1 MGRSSRLG
9 TLLLAM
15 LLALTSVPVAL
26 AQSSAAT
33 THGIQIADMDLS
45 VSPGQDFWRYANGGW
60 LDRTKIPAD
69 RGRFGIVDQLV
80 LKTIDQQLTQLD
92 ALMQSNTL
100 VEGSDQWKALRFFEQ
115 GMDMATRDAQGIAPL
130 QPQLDAIASI
140 TGLTDLHETMASIA
154 FAGIPDFFKISIIPD
169 PADSSI
175 NTLWL
180 TGPTLGLPDETYY
193 TVDSENTLRVRETY
207 KTTAARFFQLLGMP
221 EADATAAA
229 QAVSPSKP
237 LWLRRW

>member
-33 THGIQIADMDLS
+33 THGIQIADMDPS

-60 LDRTKIPAD
+60 LDRTEIPAD

-100 VEGSDQWKALRFFEQ
+100 VE
-115 GMDMATRDAQGIAPL
+115 
-130 QPQLDAIASI
+130 
-140 TGLTDLHETMASIA
+140 
-154 FAGIPDFFKISIIPD
+154 
-169 PADSSI
+169 
-175 NTLWL
+175 
-180 TGPTLGLPDETYY
+180 
-193 TVDSENTLRVRETY
+193 
-207 KTTAARFFQLLGMP
+207 
-221 EADATAAA
+221 
-229 QAVSPSKP
+229 
-237 LWLRRW
+237 